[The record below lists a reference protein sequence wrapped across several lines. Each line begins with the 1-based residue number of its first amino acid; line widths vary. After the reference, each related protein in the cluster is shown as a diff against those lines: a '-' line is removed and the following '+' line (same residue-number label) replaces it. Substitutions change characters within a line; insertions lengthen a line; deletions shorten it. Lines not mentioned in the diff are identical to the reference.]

1 MQIAGVWV
9 TTVRADDVES
19 SMQWYRD
26 VLGLWPPDED
36 DGSAAALEAG
46 DQRLVFDPDAD
57 ADVVLS
63 LMVADVDAAVEE
75 LRAAGRDVSDPV
87 VLPWGRA
94 VELRDPA
101 GIPLRLVEV
110 APTDRAERVEAQ
122 LSEFIAGQAD
132 LTGDPTEQLAARVA
146 AVVEEAQQRIR
157 DVMAGVA
164 HNKVLA
170 TQLLVSQQARQVEQG
185 SSEQWRLFAASTLLS
200 DLIVPG

>member
-9 TTVRADDVES
+9 TTVRTDDVES
-19 SMQWYRD
+19 SVQWYRD

-36 DGSAAALEAG
+36 DGTGAALEAG
-46 DQRLVFDPDAD
+46 DHRLVFDPDAD

-63 LMVADVDAAVEE
+63 LQVADVNTAVEE
-75 LRAAGRDVSDPV
+75 LRAAGRDVSEPV
-87 VLPWGRA
+87 VRPWGRA

-110 APTDRAERVEAQ
+110 APTDRAERIEAQ
-122 LSEFIAGQAD
+122 LTEFIEGQAG
-132 LTGDPTEQLAARVA
+132 LAGAPTEELAARVA
-146 AVVEEAQQRIR
+146 AVLAEAQDRIR
-157 DVMAGVA
+157 AVMTGVA

-185 SSEQWRLFAASTLLS
+185 TSEQWRLLAASTLLS
-200 DLIVPG
+200 DLIVRG

>member
-19 SMQWYRD
+19 SVQWYRD
-26 VLGLWPPDED
+26 VLGLWPPDEE
-36 DGSAAALEAG
+36 DGFAAALEAG
-46 DQRLVFDPDAD
+46 DHRLVFDPDAD

-63 LMVADVDAAVEE
+63 LQVGDVDAAVDE
-75 LRAAGRDVSDPV
+75 LRAAGRDVTDPV

-101 GIPLRLVEV
+101 GIPLRLAEV
-110 APTDRAERVEAQ
+110 APTGAAERIEAQ

-132 LTGDPTEQLAARVA
+132 LPGSPTEQLAADVA
-146 AVVEEAQQRIR
+146 AVVEQAQQRIR
-157 DVMAGVA
+157 EVMAGVA

-170 TQLLVSQQARQVEQG
+170 TQLLVSQQARRAEQG
-185 SSEQWRLFAASTLLS
+185 SAEQWRLFAASTLLS
-200 DLIVPG
+200 DLVVAG